1 MSNSYLMPIAELA
14 DYLKGLYAMT
24 EISDTMRD
32 VRASMARAYHDR
44 TGEYFAAR
52 FVY

>member
-1 MSNSYLMPIAELA
+1 MNSYQMPIAELA
-14 DYLKGLYAMT
+14 DYLKGLYAATDLSETMM
-24 EISDTMRD
+24 EI
-32 VRASMARAYHDR
+32 RANMARAYHDR